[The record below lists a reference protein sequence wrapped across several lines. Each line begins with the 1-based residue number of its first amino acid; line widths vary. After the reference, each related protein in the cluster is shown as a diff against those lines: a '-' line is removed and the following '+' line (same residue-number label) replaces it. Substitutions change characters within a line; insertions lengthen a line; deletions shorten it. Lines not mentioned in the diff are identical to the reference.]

1 MPCTFFAPSLR
12 TGETLVSYREGDV
25 VSDAAASLAGD
36 NNAILSPVQDPEIS
50 VTNEALYNP
59 ANATSGLAGVG
70 EPIKFTVSSDNVGNV
85 DIHDVE
91 LSDDGKPVSIT
102 FVLN

>member
-1 MPCTFFAPSLR
+1 M
-12 TGETLVSYREGDV
+12 
-25 VSDAAASLAGD
+25 SDAATSLAGY
-36 NNAILSPVQDPEIS
+36 NHATPSVQDPAIS

-70 EPIKFTVSSDNVGNV
+70 EPIRFTLSSDNVGNV

-91 LSDDGKPVSIT
+91 LSDDGEPVSI
-102 FVLN
+102 VLRVELFTTYTKLP